1 MEKKNRYTYTELV
14 EALERDKPMAAW
26 RAISYSTTL
35 AMHSALLL
43 SMAISGEHHSPVEYA
58 NGMTGKAFTLD
69 EMRSYIK
76 AAEKLHMG
84 LCDTDKLRWIVYYS
98 KYVEDHAG
106 AFHTKPGWKQ
116 LWLGMRALCK
126 IEKAKF
132 VARREEK

>member
-14 EALERDKPMAAW
+14 EALERDKSNAEW
-26 RAISYSTTL
+26 ESLSYSTTL
-35 AMHSALLL
+35 AMHSFLLL
-43 SMAISGEHHSPVEYA
+43 SMALAGEHHSPAEYA
-58 NGMTGKAFTLD
+58 NSMTGKAFTLD

-84 LCDTDKLRWIVYYS
+84 LCDTDKLRWTVYYS

>member
-14 EALERDKPMAAW
+14 EALERDKSSAEW
-26 RAISYSTTL
+26 ESLSYSTTL
-35 AMHSALLL
+35 AMHSFLLL
-43 SMAISGEHHSPVEYA
+43 SMALAGEHHSPAEYA
-58 NGMTGKAFTLD
+58 NSMTGKAFTLD

-84 LCDTDKLRWIVYYS
+84 LCDTDKLRWTVYYS
-98 KYVEDHAG
+98 KYVEDHVG
-106 AFHTKPGWKQ
+106 EFPTKPGWKH

-132 VARREEK
+132 VARRGK

>member
-1 MEKKNRYTYTELV
+1 MEKKNRHTYTELV
-14 EALERDKPMAAW
+14 EALERDKSNAE
-26 RAISYSTTL
+26 RESLSYSTTL
-35 AMHSALLL
+35 AMHSFLLV
-43 SMAISGEHHSPVEYA
+43 SMAQAGKYHTPVEYA
-58 NGMTGKAFTLD
+58 NSMTGKAFTLD